1 MTGGVTG
8 RMIRPVTP
16 PRPIRAAAGGGQHAP
31 VPDQHHPGDPEPV
44 LDLGHLA
51 GHGHGVPGVAGKDL
65 DGDRDA
71 LGGGQQA
78 VDDLQPTPHPVLR
91 VADGALRA
99 GLALERGAG
108 HVIQDQG
115 AAGQVP
121 GRRRVLD
128 LLLPGLQPVHRRVQ
142 VILITRARGPHPGNW
157 RRSGRAAR
165 GRWPAWSPAWSPA
178 RPPSP
183 PPGPGAGTR
192 PTHRAP
198 DEALKPPSGAHLGQI
213 RTLPAGITN
222 CAHRV
227 RRAADAD
234 GSPFPS
240 GRWRPRRR
248 PAGGRPPGASP
259 CPRA

>member
-1 MTGGVTG
+1 
-8 RMIRPVTP
+8 MIRPVTP

-78 VDDLQPTPHPVLR
+78 VDDLQPAPHPVLR
-91 VADGALRA
+91 VADGAQRA
-99 GLALERGAG
+99 GPALERGAG

-142 VILITRARGPHPGNW
+142 VIFITRAQPEDLAQGTG
-157 RRSGRAAR
+157 GGLAA
-165 GRWPAWSPAWSPA
+165 
-178 RPPSP
+178 
-183 PPGPGAGTR
+183 
-192 PTHRAP
+192 
-198 DEALKPPSGAHLGQI
+198 Q
-213 RTLPAGITN
+213 PAGDGQLGVRPGHLRDR
-222 CAHRV
+222 HRHHQV
-227 RRAADAD
+227 
-234 GSPFPS
+234 PVP
-240 GRWRPRRR
+240 GRDPPTGHPAKHRNR
-248 PAGGRPPGASP
+248 PAAHTCEPVCQEPSEYPAMRHRSAPLLPSRCGDTGGTPEVHR
-259 CPRA
+259 